1 MFQMSEKIAFLWK
14 NNQTPK
20 NLIYPWWILSFL
32 GKNWPTQG
40 NIDLPLKNWVFFWK
54 IWSTG
59 PKDTWRGME
68 CISLKDASAT
78 SWSMIVHKKKKR
90 SNHWSR
96 KEKLPCSS
104 TQQIHFFAPGDSN
117 FPRGKFYASTDWLS
131 LYPPLSRFK
140 PVQAILTGM
149 LALYRAQAICFR
161 YIHSS
166 KVKMYCTKWGMG

>member
-1 MFQMSEKIAFLWK
+1 MNIIRPGTKTNTSMHCFTAKTFALVFRTKVQKNQNKLASNHTYFDRKILV
-14 NNQTPK
+14 
-20 NLIYPWWILSFL
+20 
-32 GKNWPTQG
+32 
-40 NIDLPLKNWVFFWK
+40 LKNWVFFWK

-78 SWSMIVHKKKKR
+78 SWSMIVQKKKKR
-90 SNHWSR
+90 SDHWSR
-96 KEKLPCSS
+96 KEKLLCSG

-140 PVQAILTGM
+140 PLQTFLIGRLSYIESVQSVLDIFTA
-149 LALYRAQAICFR
+149 A
-161 YIHSS
+161 
-166 KVKMYCTKWGMG
+166 K

>member
-1 MFQMSEKIAFLWK
+1 MLTRK
-14 NNQTPK
+14 
-20 NLIYPWWILSFL
+20 ILSNHLNINQGREQKPMQVCTASLQKHLLSFFEQ
-32 GKNWPTQG
+32 KNKKIKTNWRQIIPILIRRSSCLG

-78 SWSMIVHKKKKR
+78 SWSMIVQKKKKR

-96 KEKLPCSS
+96 KEKLPCSG

-140 PVQAILTGM
+140 PVQAFKIGR
-149 LALYRAQAICFR
+149 LA
-161 YIHSS
+161 
-166 KVKMYCTKWGMG
+166 